1 MRALARVDASAQI
14 GFGHLSRTST
24 LLSALRER
32 GVSLVVATHAP
43 TDAARAWIARTGATL
58 FEIGAAPG
66 SPSDLSET
74 RALASEA
81 ELVIVDGYVF
91 DASFHDGLR
100 DARRAVVAIDDLG
113 EAPTGADVVLNGNLY
128 AEALT
133 YATPPGGHA
142 LLGPRYAL
150 VRAEFLAARAAREA
164 RAPSTEGAP
173 RLLVTMGGADPT
185 GETEKALD
193 AIAQVDEPLHAR
205 VILGGANP
213 RASDLA
219 ARARS
224 LGNGA
229 RRVEAIVSAT
239 DMGDQMVWADA
250 ALTAAGSTC
259 LELATVGVAG
269 ATVTVAE
276 NQRLVARAFDA
287 RGLLRSLGVA
297 RDVTPDAMRAAIVG
311 LLADPAERRRAEM
324 AQRAAVDGRGA
335 ARAAEALLAIGEG
348 RAPKT

>member
-14 GFGHLSRTST
+14 GLGHLSRTST

-32 GVSLVVATHAP
+32 GVSLTVATHTP
-43 TDAARAWIARTGATL
+43 TDAARAWIARTGAAL
-58 FEIGAAPG
+58 VEVAAAPG
-66 SPSDLSET
+66 TPADLAET
-74 RALASEA
+74 RALASETA
-81 ELVIVDGYVF
+81 LVIVDGYVF
-91 DASFHDGLR
+91 DASFHEGLR

-128 AEALT
+128 AAELT
-133 YATPPGGHA
+133 YTTPPGGRT

-150 VRAEFLAARAAREA
+150 VRSEFLAARDAREA
-164 RAPSTEGAP
+164 RAPSAEGPP

-193 AIAQVDEPLHAR
+193 AIAQIEGALHAR

-213 RASDLA
+213 RAGALA
-219 ARARS
+219 ARARAM
-224 LGNGA
+224 GNGA
-229 RRVEAIVSAT
+229 RRVEALVSAN
-239 DMGDQMVWADA
+239 DMGDQMLWADV

-269 ATVTVAE
+269 ATVTVAD

-287 RGLLRSLGVA
+287 RGLLSSLGA
-297 RDVTPDAMRAAIVG
+297 SQDVTPDAMRAAVVALI
-311 LLADPAERRRAEM
+311 ADPTERRRAED

-335 ARAAEALLAIGEG
+335 ARAAEALLAIGEA
-348 RAPKT
+348 RAPKP